1 MLKKISQPETLA
13 DRAYREI
20 KQAIIQSRFLPGD
33 PLPEETI
40 ASMLGIS
47 RTPLRNA
54 IARLAYD
61 GLVELETGKIAR
73 VAMVSQKDCEDF
85 LKLRK
90 VLEVFSVTEAV
101 PFVTADFIKNLEE
114 MMAEQKTA
122 LEKKDFYSY
131 IELDFQFH
139 VAIAQISQN
148 QKLHD
153 FIQQI
158 NNQLHRYLI
167 LSGTLED
174 SAYQANLEHLEIIEA
189 LKEKDAAKAAEAMKK
204 HIENVEKRAN
214 MMKEELL

>member
-1 MLKKISQPETLA
+1 MLKKISQSETLA

-20 KQAIIQSRFLPGD
+20 KQAIIQSKFLPGD

-61 GLVELETGKIAR
+61 GLVEIETGKIAR
-73 VAMVSQKDCEDF
+73 VAVVSQKDCEDF
-85 LKLRK
+85 LKLRR
-90 VLEVFSVTEAV
+90 VLEVFSAEEAV
-101 PFVTADFIKNLEE
+101 PYVTDDFIKSLEDL
-114 MMAEQKTA
+114 MVEQKEA
-122 LEKKDFYSY
+122 IDDKDFYHY

-139 VAIAQISQN
+139 VTIAQISRN
-148 QKLHD
+148 QKLHY
-153 FIQQI
+153 FIQQV

-174 SAYQANLEHLEIIEA
+174 SADQAYLEHLEIIEA
-189 LKEKDAAKAAEAMKK
+189 LKQGDAAKARETMQR
-204 HIENVEKRAN
+204 HIENVEKRSR
-214 MMKEELL
+214 MIKGELF